1 MRYIRAMK
9 SEGSGNEID
18 RGDCAEEKGGCER
31 ENDLPQICARGEEYA
46 SEGARYLLS
55 GNAEITMEVNPA
67 TVDYDSLVRYR
78 RAGINRLSIGVQS
91 FQDEELK
98 FLGRIHTAG
107 EAGMLFHYG
116 EESRI

>member
-1 MRYIRAMK
+1 
-9 SEGSGNEID
+9 
-18 RGDCAEEKGGCER
+18 
-31 ENDLPQICARGEEYA
+31 
-46 SEGARYLLS
+46 
-55 GNAEITMEVNPA
+55 MEVNPA

-107 EAGMLFHYG
+107 EAECCFTMARRAGFENINIDLIFGIPGSTSGFLEEYPAESCRSEAGSSLFLQSSDRGRYSSVSNVSVG
-116 EESRI
+116 

>member
-1 MRYIRAMK
+1 
-9 SEGSGNEID
+9 
-18 RGDCAEEKGGCER
+18 
-31 ENDLPQICARGEEYA
+31 
-46 SEGARYLLS
+46 
-55 GNAEITMEVNPA
+55 MEVNPA

-98 FLGRIHTAG
+98 FLGADSYRRG
-107 EAGMLFHYG
+107 SGMLFHYG